1 MEKRTIQ
8 YMELSGTSEEI
19 GRKMAQRSEAKEM
32 YVPAPPMFT
41 KEIMQEAFE
50 MYERFCPGIVEE
62 LKGFSEES
70 HIAIQDLAY
79 SWMTYL
85 LPRCCGI
92 ALQGS
97 RMEDGHTRLA
107 RSYEFGLEQE
117 DMLLVRTCVKGKYT
131 HIGATVAVFGRSE
144 GINEHGLAVSQSS
157 CGFPVS
163 NIPQMRAPGIKGL
176 QFWAVIRSLLENC
189 KTVEEALEMLKDIPI
204 AYNINLY
211 LADPTGTIVIYE
223 TMNGEATYEKKM
235 PGDVKG
241 YVCGTN
247 HIAIPSFQDRE
258 PAGMRNS
265 IIRLEKIEQFMQ
277 ESGKKSEEELR
288 QFLLTK
294 YPEGPMAYFYDDF
307 FGTVRSVVM
316 DVEEKRY
323 SVCWLG
329 QDDNGWK
336 DFYVN
341 QELKNHQ
348 EEAVFVRENSGPGDF
363 EMIPIP
369 RK

>member
-1 MEKRTIQ
+1 
-8 YMELSGTSEEI
+8 
-19 GRKMAQRSEAKEM
+19 
-32 YVPAPPMFT
+32 
-41 KEIMQEAFE
+41 
-50 MYERFCPGIVEE
+50 
-62 LKGFSEES
+62 
-70 HIAIQDLAY
+70 
-79 SWMTYL
+79 
-85 LPRCCGI
+85 
-92 ALQGS
+92 
-97 RMEDGHTRLA
+97 
-107 RSYEFGLEQE
+107 
-117 DMLLVRTCVKGKYT
+117 
-131 HIGATVAVFGRSE
+131 
-144 GINEHGLAVSQSS
+144 
-157 CGFPVS
+157 
-163 NIPQMRAPGIKGL
+163 
-176 QFWAVIRSLLENC
+176 
-189 KTVEEALEMLKDIPI
+189 
-204 AYNINLY
+204 
-211 LADPTGTIVIYE
+211 
-223 TMNGEATYEKKM
+223 M